1 MRTSR
6 LRKGKKSSVET
17 IEQDLLLKIL
27 SDSLEKM
34 SPDDLEELGRNLG
47 KVYSYLNGPYRVG
60 HHRSMDLN

>member
-47 KVYSYLNGPYRVG
+47 KAYGYPNRSYRVG